1 MRDIINFLAV
11 LSESTGLAGR
21 KPGDTF
27 RNPEGDEI
35 IFSDLKFFPE
45 SGGKFSP
52 KELEQALDTINAE
65 QDIKWMN
72 LKSGRTGGFAVAA
85 FNTAEGPI
93 YFGRYLESI
102 KPSATDNYIPN
113 EVNGY
118 RFAGKAAAKAQ
129 AGLSPQDLLTKKDNL
144 TSKEIVKQL
153 STSLGTDNP
162 LYLVAFKIASGES
175 LPIEFPAPEG
185 ISFTAFRDY
194 FCEIL
199 QPMALQNG
207 QYTGNAGEAAEIFLD
222 GDFGD
227 TVISFDT
234 TKTAGLSDSI
244 MTNSDGKF
252 VKISTKGGKGA
263 QASAKNLI
271 DSVNELK
278 GTPAGKKLLKKYKD
292 EIELVEKISSAGQAG
307 APLML
312 GTKFNIITEKEADK
326 IRDLKNHKP
335 IKLSKIKELK
345 LGKNLE
351 DLALKRETNDPEN
364 TNMYYH
370 LMAAVA
376 HKAAIK
382 VNDET
387 DFSKAAAD
395 ILNNG
400 ALVQVYTKAKQ
411 GAVNW
416 SLDSFDTV
424 YPGESIKGVF
434 LSAGK
439 TYYSTGIKG
448 NFTFKI
454 DKGSSKSKD
463 TDNDNEVEKAEPE
476 TSVSTTAL
484 AKAARS
490 IIEPK
495 LKKKKPVLSPA
506 NIGREKRK
514 R

>member
-1 MRDIINFLAV
+1 MRDILDTLNLLI
-11 LSESTGLAGR
+11 ESTGLAGR

-27 RNPEGDEI
+27 RNPNGEEI
-35 IFSDLKFFPE
+35 TFNDLKLFPE
-45 SGGKFSP
+45 EGGKYSF
-52 KELEQALDTINAE
+52 EQLEKVLDIVNSQ

-72 LKSGRTGGFAVAA
+72 IKSGRTGGFAIAS
-85 FNTAEGPI
+85 FDSPEGPV

-102 KPSATDNYIPN
+102 KPSFRDNYLPN
-113 EVNGY
+113 EVGEY
-118 RFAGKAAAKAQ
+118 KFAGKAAAKAQ
-129 AGLSPQDLLTKKDNL
+129 AGLSPQDLLTTKDNL
-144 TSKEIVKQL
+144 TAKDILKQL
-153 STSLGTDNP
+153 STTLGTDNP
-162 LYLVAFKIASGES
+162 LYLLAYKIAKGEEF
-175 LPIEFPAPEG
+175 PIEFPAPEG

-199 QPMALQNG
+199 QPIALQQG

-222 GDFGD
+222 GSFAG

-234 TKTAGLSDSI
+234 AKTAGLSDSI
-244 MTNSDGKF
+244 MTNPDGKF
-252 VKISTKGGKGA
+252 IKVSTKGGKGA

-271 DSVNELK
+271 DSVKELQQ
-278 GTPAGKKLLKKYKD
+278 TPAGKKLLKKYKD
-292 EIELVEKISSAGQAG
+292 EIDLIDEIFRAGQAG

-312 GTKFNIITEKEADK
+312 GIKFDIITDDEADK
-326 IRDLKNHKP
+326 IKNLKNHKP
-335 IKLSKIKELK
+335 INLENIKELK

-351 DLALKRETNDPEN
+351 KLALNRETNDPKN

-370 LMAAVA
+370 LIAAIA

-387 DFSKAAAD
+387 NFSKAASD

-411 GAVNW
+411 SPSTWTLN
-416 SLDSFDTV
+416 SFDTV

-434 LSAGK
+434 FSAGK
-439 TYYSTGIKG
+439 TYYSTAIKG

-454 DKGSSKSKD
+454 DKGSGKPKED
-463 TDNDNEVEKAEPE
+463 DEEK
-476 TSVSTTAL
+476 TTAITKSASKPL
-484 AKAARS
+484 AKAAKA
-490 IIEPK
+490 IIEPRH
-495 LKKKKPVLSPA
+495 KKKKPTVEP
-506 NIGREKRK
+506 NVGRSKRK